1 MPFCTQCGAKLEE
14 GAKFCTQCGARLP
27 ENTETVFIPPTEEKP
42 AEPQSY
48 SYEPPAA
55 EQSQQPS
62 GYTYDPSA
70 YSAAAAVESKPAK
83 KKGGAIIFL
92 ALAALVV
99 IAALIFIIA
108 GRSGGKTPASDDPVL
123 GLYTAQRAEASGV
136 SISIRSMWKN
146 GFSIELR
153 DKGKAS
159 INVDGKTGSAKWTLD
174 GESFTVKGSGVD
186 CSGTLSD
193 GVITLE
199 DVMDSGV
206 TLYFIKDGAS
216 LPTEASEPP
225 AQASAGADEDTIGLY
240 HADKAE
246 AYGIEIEIST
256 MWEKG
261 FSIDLQE
268 DGKCSVSVN
277 GNNASGSWSQD
288 GEIVSVNVP
297 GFNMDGTLRDG
308 VLSFEDLYGMGVTL
322 FFTKDGSMLP
332 GAKPEQAAETAE
344 TTADSWWVGDWYGW
358 WTTAAGGGKFDG
370 VSGRAWEACAKITV
384 SADGTGTIRV
394 WDEENDTILSGSV
407 SFGEGLTPLGRMDA
421 VKGSFLDT
429 QYGEN
434 AWYADPGDEL
444 CGGFSELMCIVGR
457 FTDPDNEEDWLEY
470 HVYLRPWGTR
480 WEDIL
485 DGDIS
490 SMIYDDMMPL
500 YYNDWYLPLIE
511 AGEPMPAAFEGIE

>member
-70 YSAAAAVESKPAK
+70 YSAAAAVENKPAK

-206 TLYFIKDGAS
+206 TLYF
-216 LPTEASEPP
+216 
-225 AQASAGADEDTIGLY
+225 
-240 HADKAE
+240 
-246 AYGIEIEIST
+246 
-256 MWEKG
+256 
-261 FSIDLQE
+261 
-268 DGKCSVSVN
+268 
-277 GNNASGSWSQD
+277 
-288 GEIVSVNVP
+288 
-297 GFNMDGTLRDG
+297 
-308 VLSFEDLYGMGVTL
+308 
-322 FFTKDGSMLP
+322 TKDGSMLP

-344 TTADSWWVGDWYGW
+344 TTADSWWAGDWYGW